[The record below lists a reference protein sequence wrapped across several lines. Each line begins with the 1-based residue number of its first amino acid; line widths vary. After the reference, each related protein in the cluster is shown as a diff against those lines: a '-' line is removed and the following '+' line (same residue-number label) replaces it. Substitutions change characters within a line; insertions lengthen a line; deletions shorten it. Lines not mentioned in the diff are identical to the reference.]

1 MTKEIDFVMKKNVLW
16 ITQTAIAIALLIVMQ
31 AVTASMGQLVTGSI
45 VNLILIVS
53 VMIFGLASGLAVS
66 ALSPIFAKLLGIGP
80 LWELIPFIMLGNM
93 VLVLLWHLIA
103 KRTFAKEPIPAVTAA
118 VIAAVAKFL
127 TLYVTIVLIAVPL
140 LLNLPE
146 GPAKTIST
154 TFSLPQLVTALIGG
168 AAALVI
174 LPLLKKALP
183 KRA

>member
-1 MTKEIDFVMKKNVLW
+1 MKKNVLW

-31 AVTASMGQLVTGSI
+31 SVAAPMGQLVTGSI

-53 VMIFGLASGLAVS
+53 VMLLGLASGLAAS

-80 LWELIPFIMLGNM
+80 LWELIPFIMAGNM

-103 KRTFAKEPIPAVTAA
+103 KRAFAKEPLPGITAG

-127 TLYVTIVLIAVPL
+127 TLYVTIVQIAIPL

-146 GPAKTIST
+146 KQAQVIST
-154 TFSLPQLVTALIGG
+154 TFSIPQLVTALIGG
-168 AAALVI
+168 ALALLI
-174 LPLLKKALP
+174 LPLLKRALP
-183 KRA
+183 QRG

>member
-1 MTKEIDFVMKKNVLW
+1 MKKNVLW

-140 LLNLPE
+140 LLN
-146 GPAKTIST
+146 PAKTIST
-154 TFSLPQLVTALIGG
+154 IFSLPQLVTALIGG
-168 AAALVI
+168 AVALVI